1 MIWCGIVQDENLS
14 IGKLCIRAFAGFLLE
29 FAVDAIK
36 MRVDAMFKI
45 HDHLVRNRMT
55 MWDIVNIATA
65 SLVSEF
71 TFFLAVVYVQ
81 TMV

>member
-1 MIWCGIVQDENLS
+1 MHP
-14 IGKLCIRAFAGFLLE
+14 RAFAGFALE

-65 SLVSEF
+65 GMVSEF
-71 TFFLAVVYVQ
+71 GFSLP
-81 TMV
+81 